1 MKPNSFLKYSLGLA
15 FAATSC
21 WRSDARHPI
30 DADLR
35 SLAR

>member
-15 FAATSC
+15 FAATGC
-21 WRSDARHPI
+21 RRPDARHPN
-30 DADLR
+30 DAVLR